1 MLKFIEKNSRGRLVE
16 ECDCSV
22 GNYEQKGKH
31 YGIVVTFYNYS
42 WKRIL
47 QSDEYIV
54 SAFENGKI
62 YFKKSDKRNG
72 YKLTHQSPT
81 SIDST
86 KKYHFPTDVRVSSKK
101 YGYLEFDKNYGL
113 YYLTIE

>member
-81 SIDST
+81 SIAST
-86 KKYHFPTDVRVSSKK
+86 KKYHFPTDVRVSSNK